1 MYNDPTDIPLTIIEP
16 RKIICPVCN
25 GYGWYRKTKLEYEKK
40 TGRTFHF
47 SKDSYTK
54 DYEYDFIEQIRY
66 PGWPVKCR
74 ACKGK
79 KEFYVYPTLTE
90 TEFLK
95 LIKF

>member
-1 MYNDPTDIPLTIIEP
+1 MYNDPTDIPLTIITP

-25 GYGWYRKTKLEYEKK
+25 GYGWYR
-40 TGRTFHF
+40 
-47 SKDSYTK
+47 YT
-54 DYEYDFIEQIRY
+54 E
-66 PGWPVKCR
+66 WPVKCR

-90 TEFLK
+90 NEFLK